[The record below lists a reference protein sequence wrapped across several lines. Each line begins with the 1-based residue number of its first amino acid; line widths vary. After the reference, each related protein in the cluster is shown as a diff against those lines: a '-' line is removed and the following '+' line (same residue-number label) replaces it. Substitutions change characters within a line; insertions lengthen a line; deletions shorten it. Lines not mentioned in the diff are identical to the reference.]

1 MAAEVFAT
9 TGTRIFIGPQVAGT
23 LALEDDEGLSAS
35 FTEIDPVESIGK
47 FGDEAQEIKFTSL
60 KDGRVRKTKG
70 PRDAGSMTL
79 VCGWSA
85 TDLGQ
90 IALIAAQ
97 ETNNK
102 FAFKVVFPD
111 APTDSGTDTIVYF
124 RALVSSDPYN
134 AGTGGDVLRREF
146 SVSIDSELYEILAAA

>member
-1 MAAEVFAT
+1 MSEVFAT
-9 TGTRIFIGPQVAGT
+9 TGTRIFIGPAVAGT
-23 LALEDDEGLSAS
+23 LPLSAYEGLSGQ
-35 FTEIDPVESIGK
+35 FVEIDPVESMGK

-60 KDGRVRKTKG
+60 KDSRVRKSKG
-70 PRDAGSMTL
+70 PRDAGSVSL

-85 TDLGQ
+85 GDLGQ
-90 IALIAAQ
+90 VALIAAQ
-97 ETNNK
+97 ETNDK

-111 APTDSGTDTIVYF
+111 GVLGNGTVVYF

-146 SVSIDSELYEILAAA
+146 SLSIDSELHEIPAT